1 MVTVAAQLSAAESKV
16 GTVTLNLVNA
26 ASGRAV
32 TTEVW
37 YPAQASAQTT
47 DFRPRPLF
55 KTFEI
60 APNASPDRSRER
72 LPLIV
77 LSHGNWGTRYANAWL
92 ATALVK
98 AGYVVIS
105 TTHPGTSADD
115 QTAAGRVRLLDRASD
130 VTFALT
136 QFLADP
142 AWMPLVDPK
151 RIGFAGH
158 SFGGNTAV
166 LLAGGR
172 YDTVAQLA
180 ACRAAPEPPDLYC
193 KGSKDEDTST
203 VKLDGQGANY
213 ADPRFKAFY
222 VMATGPGQGF
232 ESASLR
238 AISVPMLFDTAE
250 QDGVLAPGPNS
261 TWLAAAIPK
270 AREIKRNVGHFAY
283 VLVCRPIIGSV
294 LARGLG
300 LPLCD
305 DPSGTDRA
313 ADQERIRADAVQFF
327 NAELRLES
335 KSL

>member
-1 MVTVAAQLSAAESKV
+1 MRNFLDNHDVTEKYRAKMMDWMIEV
-16 GTVTLNLVNA
+16 LNL
-26 ASGRAV
+26 SKQK
-32 TTEVW
+32 E
-37 YPAQASAQTT
+37 
-47 DFRPRPLF
+47 
-55 KTFEI
+55 
-60 APNASPDRSRER
+60 
-72 LPLIV
+72 
-77 LSHGNWGTRYANAWL
+77 
-92 ATALVK
+92 
-98 AGYVVIS
+98 
-105 TTHPGTSADD
+105 
-115 QTAAGRVRLLDRASD
+115 
-130 VTFALT
+130 
-136 QFLADP
+136 
-142 AWMPLVDPK
+142 
-151 RIGFAGH
+151 
-158 SFGGNTAV
+158 
-166 LLAGGR
+166 
-172 YDTVAQLA
+172 DTV
-180 ACRAAPEPPDLYC
+180 
-193 KGSKDEDTST
+193 
-203 VKLDGQGANY
+203 
-213 ADPRFKAFY
+213 FKAFY